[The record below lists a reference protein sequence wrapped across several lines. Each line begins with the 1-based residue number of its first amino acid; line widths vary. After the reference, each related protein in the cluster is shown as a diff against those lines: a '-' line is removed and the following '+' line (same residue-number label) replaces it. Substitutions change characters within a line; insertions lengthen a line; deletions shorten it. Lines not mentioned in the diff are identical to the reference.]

1 MMHIDMLEA
10 IGQMMDD
17 KLEPI
22 NTRLTGLAEEQ
33 RHTRV
38 LMEHM
43 DKRMD
48 TLAEGQVDMNEKFKM
63 LDDLAERAEDIQITV
78 DAMEAVI
85 KQNSADIKK
94 LRAVK

>member
-1 MMHIDMLEA
+1 MIDKEMMEA
-10 IGQMMDD
+10 ISQMMDA

-22 NTRLTGLAEEQ
+22 NTRLTGLEEEQ

-48 TLAEGQVDMNEKFKM
+48 ALADGQANMNKKFKI
-63 LDDLAERAEDIQITV
+63 LDGFGRTRGGYSDHGRRHGSRHKTELYGHQKTSRH
-78 DAMEAVI
+78 
-85 KQNSADIKK
+85 
-94 LRAVK
+94 

>member
-1 MMHIDMLEA
+1 MIDKDMLEA
-10 IGQMMDD
+10 ISQMMDA

-48 TLAEGQVDMNEKFKM
+48 ALAEGQANMNEKFKM
-63 LDDLAERAEDIQITV
+63 LDDLAERVEDIQITV

-85 KQNSADIKK
+85 KQNCTDIKK